1 MPSIEQDLRQI
12 RKAVYGRE
20 VREAIADGIEKCY
33 QDVEGATEAADHAV
47 RYDIAQNL
55 TDAQKLQARENIGAA
70 TGAVRYDI
78 MQTLTEAQM
87 EQARF
92 NIGAATINEETDG
105 ILVIPMTL
113 LPHTNEPPLP
123 SN

>member
-33 QDVEGATEAADHAV
+33 QDVEDATEAADHAV
-47 RYDIAQNL
+47 RYD
-55 TDAQKLQARENIGAA
+55 A
-70 TGAVRYDI
+70 T
-78 MQTLTEAQM
+78 QTLTEVQA
-87 EQARF
+87 ERARF

-105 ILVIPMTL
+105 ILVIPTTL
-113 LPHTNEPPLP
+113 LPYMNEPQLP

>member
-47 RYDIAQNL
+47 RYDIAQTL
-55 TDAQKLQARENIGAA
+55 TDEQKLQARENIG
-70 TGAVRYDI
+70 VVKV
-78 MQTLTEAQM
+78 EA
-87 EQARF
+87 
-92 NIGAATINEETDG
+92 GTDCL
-105 ILVIPMTL
+105 IFYNVM
-113 LPHTNEPPLP
+113 
-123 SN
+123 S

>member
-33 QDVEGATEAADHAV
+33 QDVEGATEAANYAV
-47 RYDIAQNL
+47 RYDIAQTL

-70 TGAVRYDI
+70 TGAVRYDTT
-78 MQTLTEAQM
+78 QTLTNAEKL
-87 EQARF
+87 QARE
-92 NIGAATINEETDG
+92 NIGVVKVEAGTDCL
-105 ILVIPMTL
+105 IFYNVV
-113 LPHTNEPPLP
+113 
-123 SN
+123 S